1 MPKPKAITTPLEEP
15 QTPEQAKP
23 HWPEAKEKRT
33 LRCDLK
39 PIDINELGKAN
50 AVLGSEID
58 RLEDS
63 KKASQS
69 QYKANIEEREAR
81 RRANETAIRNGWVE
95 RDVGCHWEFECA
107 GIDSATG
114 EKVFHPE
121 KKTLFRDDDGTVVE
135 IRDISEGERQ
145 MALPLDQAEEDPTN
159 HED

>member
-1 MPKPKAITTPLEEP
+1 MPKKPNIITMTINDDPAQE
-15 QTPEQAKP
+15 AKP
-23 HWPEAKEKRT
+23 QWPEAKEKRT

-39 PIDINELGKAN
+39 PTDINELGKAN

-63 KKASQS
+63 KQASQS

-95 RDVGCHWEFECA
+95 RDVGCSWQFECA
-107 GIDSATG
+107 GIDAQTG
-114 EKVFHPE
+114 EKVYHPE
-121 KKTLFRDDDGTVVE
+121 KKTLFRDDDGAVVE

-145 MALPLDQAEEDPTN
+145 MALPLDQEEAEKDE
-159 HED
+159 E